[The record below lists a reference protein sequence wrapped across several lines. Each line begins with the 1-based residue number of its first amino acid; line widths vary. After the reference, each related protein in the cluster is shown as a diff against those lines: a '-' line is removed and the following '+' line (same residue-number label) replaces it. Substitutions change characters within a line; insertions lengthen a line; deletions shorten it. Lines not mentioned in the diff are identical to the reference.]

1 MSYIRSV
8 KAIEILDSRGTPTLK
23 VMISTDKDIMAEASV
38 PSGAS
43 TGSHEALELRD
54 QDALR
59 YNGKGVLQAV
69 AHVNGPIAQ
78 ILVGEHVFDQRRL
91 DLLMISSDGTESKS
105 RLGAN
110 AILGAS
116 LALARVG
123 ALTAKEPLYHCRW
136 QLFFRQSM
144 LPLLAFQ

>member
-8 KAIEILDSRGTPTLK
+8 KAIEILDSRGNPTIE
-23 VMISTDKDIMAEASV
+23 VMITTDRDIVAKAAV

-43 TGSHEALELRD
+43 TGANEALELRD
-54 QDALR
+54 GDASR
-59 YNGKGVLQAV
+59 YHGKGVQKAV

-91 DLLMISSDGTESKS
+91 DMLMIAGDGTENKGHF
-105 RLGAN
+105 GAN

-116 LALARVG
+116 LALARAG
-123 ALTAKEPLYHCRW
+123 ALTAKIPL
-136 QLFFRQSM
+136 
-144 LPLLAFQ
+144 